1 MVSGTDRRRPSDEA
15 VVEGVPVDVFLS
27 SQDQQ
32 GDLLRELKLV
42 QLGESFGLTDGHVAA
57 RISRLVGAILER
69 YDDVRATTRAQA
81 LAARARGRTE
91 VDLRVPLLPGISDAL
106 QEWLALLEDADA
118 LCARGDLLTLPSSPE
133 VRQLRRRYVADI
145 LRQLPPA

>member
-1 MVSGTDRRRPSDEA
+1 MASGTETRGPAGEA
-15 VVEGVPVDVFLS
+15 VVEDAPVDVFLR

-42 QLGESFGLTDGHVAA
+42 QLGESFGLTDTHVAV
-57 RISRLVGAILER
+57 RISQLVSAILER
-69 YDDVRATTRAQA
+69 YDDVRTTTRAQA

-91 VDLRVPLLPGISDAL
+91 VDLHVPLLPGISDAL

-118 LCARGDLLTLPSSPE
+118 MCARGDLLTLPAPRE
-133 VRQLRRRYVADI
+133 VRELRRRYVADI
-145 LRQLPPA
+145 LRQLPSA